1 MTLLVGRF
9 RIPDYD
15 TWKRER
21 FDRDPG
27 GRREV
32 AKGYRIMRN
41 ADDPTEVFVQVEF
54 DSADTA
60 RAFRDRLR
68 SSGAFEG
75 VEILTEPTVIE
86 EVDAE
91 TF

>member
-9 RIPDYD
+9 RIHDYD
-15 TWKRER
+15 TWKREK
-21 FDRDPG
+21 FDPDPA

-32 AKGYRIMRN
+32 ANGYRIMRN

-54 DSADTA
+54 DSVDAA
-60 RAFRDRLR
+60 RTFRDQLVR
-68 SSGAFEG
+68 SDAFVG
-75 VEILTEPTVIE
+75 VEVLTEPTVIE